1 MTAEPTKEPLTADEL
16 ERCGRELAAKGHLVV
31 YLHPSEEWIAVKEQT
46 PFLRNR
52 NMP

>member
-1 MTAEPTKEPLTADEL
+1 MESPKEPLTADEL
-16 ERCGRELAAKGHLVV
+16 ERRGRELAAKGHLVV
-31 YLHPSEEWIAVKEQT
+31 YLHPSVEWMAVKQQT